1 MTKKIPSYTLYGEPA
16 QPVWHEAL
24 HVESISK
31 RSGFYNWEIAPHR
44 HDGLLQL
51 LYLRSGSGEILLD
64 NLRTPVRAPCILMIP
79 SQIVHGFHWAG
90 RVEGE
95 VVTAL
100 QYPLESMAQLLSP
113 SLLPLLQRPQV
124 IPLPDW
130 DQEDNPLLPLFR
142 ALGEEYHHRA
152 RDHIA
157 CSQALL
163 LALLI
168 NVFRQTEAD
177 PRVPVVVNRRAHQIK
192 QFRELVEVHFKSH
205 RAVNQYAEE
214 LNLTGATLG
223 RLCQEHLGM
232 PPMAV
237 INARLV
243 LEAKRELAHST
254 MSIKEVAHELGFSDV
269 GYFSRFFKKHT
280 DLTPSDFR
288 VSVGRQETE

>member
-1 MTKKIPSYTLYGEPA
+1 MSKKIPNYTLYGEPA

-31 RSGFYNWEIAPHR
+31 RSGSYNWEIAPHR

-64 NLRTPVRAPCILMIP
+64 NLRRPVRAPCILMIP
-79 SQIVHGFHWAG
+79 SQIVHGFYWSEQ
-90 RVEGE
+90 VEGE
-95 VVTAL
+95 VITAL
-100 QYPLESMAQLLSP
+100 QYPLESIAQVLSP
-113 SLLPLLQRPQV
+113 SLQPFLQQPKI

-130 DQEDNPLLPLFR
+130 SEKNNPLLPIFR
-142 ALGEEYHHRA
+142 ALREEYHHRA

-168 NVFRQTEAD
+168 NVFRQTETTAQ
-177 PRVPVVVNRRAHQIK
+177 PLVVNNRRANQIK

-205 RAVNQYAEE
+205 RPVNQYAEE
-214 LNLTGATLG
+214 LNLTVATLG

-237 INARLV
+237 INARQV
-243 LEAKRELAHST
+243 LEAKRELAHSS

-288 VSVGRQETE
+288 ASVGRQETE